1 MTLDLPAADRRSTL
15 LQTLTYFAVFVALG
29 LGGVTLG
36 PTLQGLASNTGS
48 TLGQISVVFAAR
60 SLGYMIGS
68 FVAGR
73 VYDRRAGHPVIAVL
87 LVVMSVTLGLVPL
100 MPLLA
105 LLVAVL
111 FVLGLAEGGVD
122 VGGNTM
128 LVWLHGS
135 RVGPYMNGLHFAWGV
150 GAFISPIIIAQA
162 VLASG
167 DITLAYWLL
176 AALVLPPAVV
186 LLRQPSPRMS
196 THAAGRP
203 SGRLNVRLLALVLA
217 FFFSY
222 VAAEVTMGGWI
233 FTYAVAMGQTDQ
245 TTAAYLTSVFWGSL
259 TVGRL
264 LSVPLAGR
272 WSPATVL
279 QVDLIGCL
287 ASVALILL
295 LPRSAAAIWIGTC
308 GTGLFMASMFP
319 TMISYAE
326 RRMALS
332 GQITGLFFVASAA
345 GSTTVPWLV
354 GQLFEVIG
362 PRVTI
367 VMALAAVLVAA
378 LAFAGVRLTGAPAHA
393 MQATQGE

>member
-15 LQTLTYFAVFVALG
+15 LQTLTYFTVFVALG

-259 TVGRL
+259 TLGRL
-264 LSVPLAGR
+264 LSVPLASR

>member
-1 MTLDLPAADRRSTL
+1 MTIDVHDAETRPRLI
-15 LQTLTYFAVFVALG
+15 QTLTYFAVFVALG

-36 PTLQGLASNTGS
+36 PTLQGLAAHTGS
-48 TLGQISVVFAAR
+48 TLSQISIVFSAR
-60 SLGYMIGS
+60 SFGYMVGS
-68 FVAGR
+68 FLAGR
-73 VYDRRAGHPVIAVL
+73 LYDRRPGHPVIAAVL
-87 LVVMSVTLGLVPL
+87 VIMSITLVLAPL
-100 MPLLA
+100 MPLLP

-111 FVLGLAEGGVD
+111 LIMGVAEGSID

-135 RVGPYMNGLHFAWGV
+135 KVGPYMNGLHFAWGV
-150 GAFISPIIIAQA
+150 GAFLSPIIIAQA
-162 VLASG
+162 VVASG

-176 AALVLPPAVV
+176 AALVLPTAVAV
-186 LLRQPSPRMS
+186 LRQPSPHMS

-203 SGRLNVRLLALVLA
+203 AGRLNVRLLALVLA
-217 FFFSY
+217 FFFAY

-233 FTYAVAMGQTDQ
+233 FSYAVAMGQTDQ

-259 TVGRL
+259 TLGRL
-264 LSVPLAGR
+264 LSMPIASR
-272 WSPATVL
+272 FSPAAVL
-279 QVDLIGCL
+279 QGDLIGCL

-295 LPRSAAAIWIGTC
+295 LPGSAAAIWIGTF

-354 GQLFEVIG
+354 GQMFDVIG
-362 PRVTI
+362 PGITI
-367 VMALAAVLVAA
+367 AMAFGAMLAAA
-378 LAFAGVRLTGAPAHA
+378 LAYIGVRMTA
-393 MQATQGE
+393 ATPPVTAAQGE